1 MVKDLS
7 LELMRVVELLKA
19 SEKLEVVE
27 NPVLPDELRE
37 AVAALQGQLM
47 VEKELK
53 PIEVLVIAL
62 LFVQEDR
69 HYDTGD
75 LLRSL
80 FATTVRLRDQLRFL
94 RRMFE
99 RELLETIVPSIRI
112 KRGYRSELAYHHNL
126 TFLYNSVV
134 HLSVH
139 VIASIIGDEDYLNDF
154 QGTAFE
160 SNAEFLESWQDIVE
174 AMEIRRNN
182 FNLYGNNMGS
192 DIASVYFIKK
202 QYDKI
207 WRRLSLTKVEIPF
220 AAFRSDFDL
229 NYEEQLV
236 VMYDVY
242 HRNSGRY
249 ACDLRNSAA
258 LLPLDSP
265 GFTERDVLSANSRLV
280 RNNIYQRF
288 TVNEPGGA
296 KPKYRLATI
305 FYCHILGD
313 LALKI
318 SEPLLE

>member
-7 LELMRVVELLKA
+7 LELLKIAELLKA

-27 NPVLPDELRE
+27 DPVLPDELRE

-47 VEKELK
+47 MEKELK
-53 PIEVLVIAL
+53 PVEVLVIAL
-62 LFVQEDR
+62 LFAQEDR

-80 FATTVRLRDQLRFL
+80 FARTVRLRDQLRFI

-99 RELLETIVPSIRI
+99 RELLETIVPSVRI
-112 KRGYRSELAYHHNL
+112 KRGYRSELAFHHDL
-126 TFLYNSVV
+126 TFLHNSVV

-154 QGTAFE
+154 HGTAFE
-160 SNAEFLESWQDIVE
+160 SNTEFLESWQSIVE
-174 AMEIRRNN
+174 AMEIRRRN
-182 FNLYGNNMGS
+182 FNLYGDNLGS

-220 AAFRSDFDL
+220 TSFRSDFDL
-229 NYEEQLV
+229 SYEEQLV

-280 RNNIYQRF
+280 RSNIYQRF
-288 TVNEPGGA
+288 TANEPGGA

>member
-7 LELMRVVELLKA
+7 LELMKIAELLKA

-27 NPVLPDELRE
+27 DPVLPDELRE

-53 PIEVLVIAL
+53 PVEVLAIAL
-62 LFVQEDR
+62 LFAQEDR
-69 HYDTGD
+69 HYNTGD

-80 FATTVRLRDQLRFL
+80 FARTVRLRDQLRFL
-94 RRMFE
+94 RRMFD

-112 KRGYRSELAYHHNL
+112 KRGYHSELVYHHNL

-154 QGTAFE
+154 EGTAFE
-160 SNAEFLESWQDIVE
+160 NNAEFLESWQIIVE
-174 AMEIRRNN
+174 AMEIRRCN
-182 FNLYGNNMGS
+182 FNLYGDNLGS

-202 QYDKI
+202 QFDKI
-207 WRRLSLTKVEIPF
+207 EHRLSLTTVEIPF
-220 AAFRSDFDL
+220 TSFRSDFDL
-229 NYEEQLV
+229 SYEEQLV

-242 HRNSGRY
+242 HRNSSRY
-249 ACDLRNSAA
+249 SCDLRNSAA

-265 GFTERDVLSANSRLV
+265 GFTERDVFSVNSRLV
-280 RNNIYQRF
+280 RSNIYQRF
-288 TVNEPGGA
+288 TVNELGGA

>member
-7 LELMRVVELLKA
+7 LELARIAELFKA
-19 SEKLEVVE
+19 NEKLEVVE
-27 NPVLPDELRE
+27 NPALSDELRE
-37 AVAALQGQLM
+37 EVAVLQGQLM

-53 PIEVLVIAL
+53 PIEVLAIAL
-62 LFVQEDR
+62 LFAREDS
-69 HYDTGD
+69 HNNTCD
-75 LLRSL
+75 LLRKL
-80 FATTVRLRDQLRFL
+80 FAKTVRLRDQLRFL

-99 RELLETIVPSIRI
+99 RELLDTLVPSIRI
-112 KRGYRSELAYHHNL
+112 KRGYRSELAYHHKL

-134 HLSVH
+134 HLSDQ
-139 VIASIIGDEDYLNDF
+139 VIANIIGDEDYLNDL

-160 SNAEFLESWQDIVE
+160 SNAEFLESWQGIVE
-174 AMEIRRNN
+174 AMEIRRCK
-182 FNLYGNNMGS
+182 FDLYGDNMGS
-192 DIASVYFIKK
+192 DMASVYFIKK

-220 AAFRSDFDL
+220 TAFRSDFDL
-229 NYEEQLV
+229 SYEEQLV

-265 GFTERDVLSANSRLV
+265 GFTERDVLGANSRLV
-280 RNNIYQRF
+280 RSNIYQRF

-318 SEPLLE
+318 GEPLLE